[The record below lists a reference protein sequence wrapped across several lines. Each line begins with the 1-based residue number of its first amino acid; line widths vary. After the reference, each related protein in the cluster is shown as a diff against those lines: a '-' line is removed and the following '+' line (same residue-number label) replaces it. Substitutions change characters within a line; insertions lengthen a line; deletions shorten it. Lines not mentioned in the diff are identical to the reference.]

1 MDYSLIGEMCT
12 IIHCG
17 FPLYSEAQAAYPAI
31 LPENYGEIRAM
42 KTMNFQEHIWRQNLI
57 EDNVIIAAG
66 FQFKSGWYG
75 DHEFANQCI
84 DKLTG
89 CRTYDISCQDRYALE
104 RLVVGPFHSAFRNP
118 DMEDLYHIA
127 GIPQNLKK
135 GILGLPHTMAPRIDA
150 AVHLRCQFS
159 HFEWV
164 VGPDDAQWA
173 DYVKE
178 VDDFLNSKQYNAG
191 IQLFQAIEAKIVEQ
205 LSEIKRLRDQ
215 NKRIRR
221 RKLLTEAREYLKR
234 KGVSLERKG
243 RSLQKIQN
251 VTGKRKNR
259 RFLEETAEEEEQP
272 EILIHHKLSFDE
284 KIEREKYLGDGQH
297 DRVFVYISS
306 DNDRVKEAFAQYLED
321 HDHIAVI
328 RVKTDQLI
336 QHAKYVQH
344 LSQNGS
350 VGAFNLVTDWYCLSL
365 ANVLF
370 AWRRDTGMLSTFA
383 QVYILLITISES
395 S

>member
-1 MDYSLIGEMCT
+1 
-12 IIHCG
+12 
-17 FPLYSEAQAAYPAI
+17 
-31 LPENYGEIRAM
+31 
-42 KTMNFQEHIWRQNLI
+42 
-57 EDNVIIAAG
+57 
-66 FQFKSGWYG
+66 
-75 DHEFANQCI
+75 
-84 DKLTG
+84 
-89 CRTYDISCQDRYALE
+89 
-104 RLVVGPFHSAFRNP
+104 
-118 DMEDLYHIA
+118 MEDLYHIA

-215 NKRIRR
+215 HKRIRR
-221 RKLLTEAREYLKR
+221 RKLLTEAREYLKK

-251 VTGKRKNR
+251 ATDGKRKNR
-259 RFLEETAEEEEQP
+259 RYLEETEEEEQP

-395 S
+395 SNLLFLFFL